1 MLKSGTS
8 VCITVIRKNSTSTNW
23 LLTSSFIIIK
33 HLKTRQQIQYQYW
46 LDTWCCVSRCC
57 VSRFTFSWHKSLGFT
72 KQPWCHRDTQTQ
84 KVQDEFVVNMQTL
97 QQSMSAHLSA
107 HPLVVLESIPFAF
120 TLLKIKSHSDSF
132 YQCLFIQEHCFFF
145 QVSVYLL
152 CILIFK
158 ISVWLSEICQS
169 PASLLCVIKHFSKDI
184 LLLIVM

>member
-8 VCITVIRKNSTSTNW
+8 VCINVIRKNSTSTNW

-33 HLKTRQQIQYQYW
+33 HLKTRQQIHYLYW

-72 KQPWCHRDTQTQ
+72 KQPLCHRDTQTQ

-107 HPLVVLESIPFAF
+107 HPLVVRKHPICLHFTQNKIPFWYI
-120 TLLKIKSHSDSF
+120 LS
-132 YQCLFIQEHCFFF
+132 
-145 QVSVYLL
+145 VSVYPWTLL
-152 CILIFK
+152 LLSSQ
-158 ISVWLSEICQS
+158 SVH
-169 PASLLCVIKHFSKDI
+169 VVHFDI
-184 LLLIVM
+184 LNFCFDCLRFVKAQHRYSASSSISLKVYSF

>member
-8 VCITVIRKNSTSTNW
+8 VCINVIRKNSTSTNW

-33 HLKTRQQIQYQYW
+33 HLKTRQQIQYHYW
-46 LDTWCCVSRCC
+46 LDTWCC

-72 KQPWCHRDTQTQ
+72 KQPLCHRDTQTQ

-120 TLLKIKSHSDSF
+120 TSLKIKSHSDTF
-132 YQCLFIQEHCFFF
+132 YQCLFIHEHCFFF
-145 QVSVYLL
+145 QVSLYLL
-152 CILIFK
+152 CILIF
-158 ISVWLSEICQS
+158 
-169 PASLLCVIKHFSKDI
+169 
-184 LLLIVM
+184 